1 MYKYL
6 NHVRQGTVYP
16 AGVPEGN
23 SFANLDMSVE
33 AKSLKFPYFK
43 NSGLLTNFSGD

>member
-16 AGVPEGN
+16 AGVPEGMATELGQCP
-23 SFANLDMSVE
+23 F
-33 AKSLKFPYFK
+33 Y
-43 NSGLLTNFSGD
+43 